1 MSQGI
6 ALFQQVQ
13 AWLSRPVFAR
23 AVARCHGDHKVHVA
37 TCWSH
42 FCCLALALLT
52 HRRSLRCIET
62 SFSDRRTSLSAWGIG
77 SVYRSTLSHANA
89 RRPAQVVT
97 ALFPVL
103 AKRCDTLLTTLPRR
117 FRRKLYLLD
126 ATVIGLCETLFD
138 WACWA
143 PKRSGVKLHVVYDAD
158 GHFPCVVNLTSVRV
172 NEIRPARALSFA
184 LGTILCFDRGYFDTT
199 WFQQVTDAGVTFV
212 TRMATHVAY
221 EVVQERRPD
230 PDRGVMQDAWIRF
243 TGERSRRHYRG
254 RLRCIHYVDP
264 HTERTLVF
272 VTNRLRGAAY
282 TICEIYRAR
291 WQIEAFFKWL
301 KTTLQVKT
309 FYGRSENAVRWQLWT
324 ALCLYLWLTCLCLQA
339 RRGWT
344 VIALF
349 WRIDLQ
355 LFNPVNLHDLFHM
368 KTELDT

>member
-6 ALFQQVQ
+6 ALFQQLQ
-13 AWLSRPVFAR
+13 AWLSPSAFER
-23 AVARCHGDHKVHVA
+23 AVARCRGDYKVHVA

-62 SFSDRRTSLSAWGIG
+62 SFSVRRGLLSACGIG
-77 SVYRSTLSHANA
+77 SVYRSTISHANA
-89 RRPAQVVT
+89 RRPAEVVT
-97 ALFPVL
+97 ALFPML
-103 AKRCDTLLTTLPRR
+103 ARRCDALMATLPRR

-126 ATVIGLCETLFD
+126 ATVIGLCETLFR

-143 PKRSGVKLHVVYDAD
+143 PDRSGVKLHVVYDAD
-158 GHFPCVVNLTSVRV
+158 GHFPAVVNLTSVRV
-172 NEIRPARALSFA
+172 NEIGPARSLSLA
-184 LGTILCFDRGYFDTT
+184 PGTIVCFDRGYFDTT
-199 WFQQVTDAGVTFV
+199 WFQQLTDVGVTFV
-212 TRMATHVAY
+212 TRMPLHPAY
-221 EVVQERRPD
+221 KVVRERRPD
-230 PDRGVMQDAWIRF
+230 PARGVVRDTWICF

-264 HTERTLVF
+264 QTERALVF
-272 VTNRLRGAAY
+272 VTNRLRGAAH

-301 KTTLQVKT
+301 KTSLQVKA

-324 ALCLYLWLTCLCLQA
+324 ALCLYLWLTYACLQA
-339 RRGWT
+339 RTGWT
-344 VIALF
+344 PTALF

-355 LFNPVNLHDLFHM
+355 LFNPVNLHDLIHA
-368 KTELDT
+368 KTKLQT